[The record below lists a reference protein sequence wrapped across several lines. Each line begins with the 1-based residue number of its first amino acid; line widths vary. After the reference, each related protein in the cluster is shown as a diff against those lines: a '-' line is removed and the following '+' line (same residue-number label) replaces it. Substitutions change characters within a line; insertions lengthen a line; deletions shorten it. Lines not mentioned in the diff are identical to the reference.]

1 MNKETTL
8 ASFEVKITT
17 EGLLILETKLP
28 PTDEFL
34 DAMDKWTPS
43 YENTPGIARL
53 LDYYK
58 GVFTVMSKDSQKII
72 SS

>member
-28 PTDEFL
+28 PTDEFKS
-34 DAMDKWTPS
+34 AMDKWNPS
-43 YENTPGIARL
+43 YENTPVIASL

-58 GVFTVMSKDSQKII
+58 GVFNVMSKDSQKII
-72 SS
+72 YS

>member
-34 DAMDKWTPS
+34 DAMDKWNPS
-43 YENTPGIARL
+43 YENPPVIASL

>member
-34 DAMDKWTPS
+34 DAMDKWNSS
-43 YENTPGIARL
+43 YENTPVIASL

>member
-17 EGLLILETKLP
+17 EGLLILGTKLP

-34 DAMDKWTPS
+34 DAMDKWNPS
-43 YENTPGIARL
+43 YENTPVIASL
-53 LDYYK
+53 FDYYK